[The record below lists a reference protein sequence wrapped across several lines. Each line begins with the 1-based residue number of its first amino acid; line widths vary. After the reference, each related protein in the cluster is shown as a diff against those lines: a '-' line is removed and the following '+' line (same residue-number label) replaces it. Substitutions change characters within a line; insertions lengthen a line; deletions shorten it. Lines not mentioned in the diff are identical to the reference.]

1 MYEGKMPEA
10 WRVMRIQ
17 SELVDGIEK
26 LIKLGPAVTI
36 FGSARFAESNP
47 YYQSSRDLAARFAR
61 EGLAVITGG
70 GPGIMEGANR
80 GAFESGGKSI
90 GLNIQL
96 PSEQSANKYQTVSL
110 DFRYFFVRKFLFLKH
125 AVGFVIYPGGF
136 GTMDELF
143 EVLTLIQTH
152 KTGNFPVVLVGEGYW
167 QGLLDWM
174 RNVMLDQHGCIGV
187 EDLNLLKIVNNAE
200 EAADLIL
207 DCYRKN
213 CDQAG
218 YDEMDEKALMMSG
231 LF

>member
-1 MYEGKMPEA
+1 MFEGKMAEA

-36 FGSARFAESNP
+36 FGSARFDADNP
-47 YYQSSRDLAARFAR
+47 YCQDAARLAAHFAK

-70 GPGIMEGANR
+70 GPGIMEAANR
-80 GAFESGGKSI
+80 GCYQHGGKSV

-96 PSEQSANKYQTVSL
+96 PQEQSANRQQTISL
-110 DFRYFFVRKFLFLKH
+110 DFRYFFVRKFMFVKH

-143 EVLTLIQTH
+143 EILTLVQTR
-152 KTGNFPVVLVGEGYW
+152 KTGTFPIVLVGRSYW

-174 RNVMLDQHGCIGV
+174 QHTMLEGHHCISP
-187 EDLNLLKIVNNAE
+187 EDLQLLQVVDTAE
-200 EAADLIL
+200 EAACLIL
-207 DCYRKN
+207 DCHRSN
-213 CDQAG
+213 PQNVA
-218 YDEMDEKALMMSG
+218 YDDISEKALLG
-231 LF
+231 Y